1 MTMGHAIEAARL
13 VQLAMS
19 TIASGEE
26 STRAAIAQILTK
38 QEAAEDARQQGRQRA
53 FELRKQAA
61 QLVAESLDVEDE
73 CEAAYKRDMQAAQD
87 GLASIGEIST
97 DDASSVRVIAQTM
110 RSIPITSRKAKG
122 NMQMV
127 AQ

>member
-1 MTMGHAIEAARL
+1 MGHAIEAARL
-13 VQLAMS
+13 VHLAMS

-73 CEAAYKRDMQAAQD
+73 CESAYKRDMQAAQNAFA
-87 GLASIGEIST
+87 GIGEIST
-97 DDASSVRVIAQTM
+97 GDASSVRDIAQTM